1 MKTTTP
7 SPKKKRQRFDFMN
20 RVANPLMRWL
30 LRSPL
35 HFMVSKSTLLLCYNG
50 RKSGRSYATPVNYVQ
65 EGDLLRIVS
74 FKQRTWWR
82 NLLDR
87 SAVVVYLRGTA
98 REATAEVVQSEA
110 AVAVQLGY
118 LVRQAPAFARYL
130 QIPVADEGSPKT
142 AALERAAVGRVVIL
156 LHLK

>member
-1 MKTTTP
+1 
-7 SPKKKRQRFDFMN
+7 
-20 RVANPLMRWL
+20 
-30 LRSPL
+30 
-35 HFMVSKSTLLLCYNG
+35 LLLCYTG
-50 RKSGRSYATPVNYVQ
+50 RKSGRAYATPVNYVQ

-98 REATAEVVQSEA
+98 RQVTAEVVQSEA

-118 LVRQAPAFARYL
+118 LVRQAPALANYL
-130 QIPVADEGSPKT
+130 QIPFDADGSPKS
-142 AALERAAVGRVVIL
+142 AALEHAAVGRVVIL